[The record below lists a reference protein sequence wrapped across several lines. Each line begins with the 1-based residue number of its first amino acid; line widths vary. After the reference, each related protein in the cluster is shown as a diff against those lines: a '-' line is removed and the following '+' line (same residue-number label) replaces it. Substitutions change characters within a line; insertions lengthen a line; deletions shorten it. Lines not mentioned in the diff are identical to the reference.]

1 MRLIINAEWSKPFG
15 GKSGIFNY
23 LDYPVVHVSYHD
35 AYAYCSWKKMRLPNE
50 MEWEFAA
57 KGGLKSKV
65 NFFCF
70 VKSFSQKF
78 KSILLLLQTILIL
91 GANNGI

>member
-1 MRLIINAEWSKPFG
+1 
-15 GKSGIFNY
+15 
-23 LDYPVVHVSYHD
+23 
-35 AYAYCSWKKMRLPNE
+35 

-91 GANNGI
+91 GANNGIWIVQICGKELFP